1 MICKKLVVDEDPTE
15 GIWNYNNDAFH
26 CSSVCGFAHVRVQA
40 MELDNGTPRLALVD
54 AAFETIWAGHV
65 AICRGVFY
73 GSKQFENDTVVERET
88 GWTEMNGG
96 GRLNVEPI
104 DQ

>member
-1 MICKKLVVDEDPTE
+1 
-15 GIWNYNNDAFH
+15 
-26 CSSVCGFAHVRVQA
+26 